1 MAAAFAVRDDER
13 EAGAA
18 VDHPVFDHEGPWTED
33 AYLGLPRTDRVEVID
48 GTLLVGPGTSAEKA
62 AAVEAVRSAVAAA
75 LPEGLVVRG
84 PVSLRLG
91 PDCILVPDLIVTS
104 AAIVEPDADGA
115 DDSAEDSA
123 DETTDADEST
133 DDAPAVEAATPAAA
147 DPADTDEVLDASAA
161 LMVIEVVGREHGAVD
176 RTFKP
181 QLYAGCRIP
190 YLMLIDH
197 HGPFAIADMIISG
210 RYHEYARAAGDEPLR
225 LEEPFRLE
233 LDLRAATEP
242 AGSAAGAGP
251 TPAGAGASAG
261 EPEKRAV
268 G

>member
-1 MAAAFAVRDDER
+1 LRWRDDER

-33 AYLGLPRTDRVEVID
+33 AYRKLPRTDRVEVID
-48 GTLLVGPGTSAEKA
+48 GTLLIGPGTSAEKA
-62 AAVEAVRSAVAAA
+62 AAV
-75 LPEGLVVRG
+75 EGLVVRG

-104 AAIVEPDADGA
+104 AAAVEPDAEPDA
-115 DDSAEDSA
+115 DTETDADAESDESAEDSA
-123 DETTDADEST
+123 
-133 DDAPAVEAATPAAA
+133 PVEPAAVDA
-147 DPADTDEVLDASAA
+147 AAAEPVEDPDEVLDSSAA

-233 LDLRAATEP
+233 LDLPSISTTVADGTGAA
-242 AGSAAGAGP
+242 AV
-251 TPAGAGASAG
+251 
-261 EPEKRAV
+261 EPEQRAV

>member
-1 MAAAFAVRDDER
+1 VTRPGRLHGTMAAACAEPDDER

-33 AYLGLPRTDRVEVID
+33 AYRGLPRTERVEVID
-48 GTLLVGPGTSAEKA
+48 GTLLVGPGTSADKA
-62 AAVEAVRSAVAAA
+62 AAVDVVRAAVAAA
-75 LPEGLVVRG
+75 LPDGLVVRG

-91 PDCILVPDLIVTS
+91 TDCILVPDLIVTT
-104 AAIVEPDADGA
+104 AAVAEPDAGSAEGDGDGA
-115 DDSAEDSA
+115 
-123 DETTDADEST
+123 
-133 DDAPAVEAATPAAA
+133 EAAAEE
-147 DPADTDEVLDASAA
+147 TDEVLDAAAA

-176 RTFKP
+176 RSFKP

-225 LEEPFRLE
+225 LEEPFGLE
-233 LDLRAATEP
+233 LDLRAVAEP
-242 AGSAAGAGP
+242 AAAAPSAAEETPDGTGA
-251 TPAGAGASAG
+251 AAA
-261 EPEKRAV
+261 EPERRAV

>member
-1 MAAAFAVRDDER
+1 LRRRDDER

-33 AYLGLPRTDRVEVID
+33 AYRKLPRTDRVEVID
-48 GTLLVGPGTSAEKA
+48 GTLLIGPGTSAEKA
-62 AAVEAVRSAVAAA
+62 AAVEAVRTAVAAA

-104 AAIVEPDADGA
+104 AAAVEPDAEPDA
-115 DDSAEDSA
+115 DTETDADAESDESAEDSA
-123 DETTDADEST
+123 
-133 DDAPAVEAATPAAA
+133 PVEPAAVDA
-147 DPADTDEVLDASAA
+147 AAAEPVEDPDEVLDSSAA

-233 LDLRAATEP
+233 LDLPSISTTVADGTGAA
-242 AGSAAGAGP
+242 AV
-251 TPAGAGASAG
+251 
-261 EPEKRAV
+261 EPEQRAV

>member
-1 MAAAFAVRDDER
+1 MAAVLRDDER

-33 AYLGLPRTDRVEVID
+33 AYRELPRTDRVEVID

-62 AAVEAVRSAVAAA
+62 AAVDAVRAAVGAA

-104 AAIVEPDADGA
+104 ATIDEPD
-115 DDSAEDSA
+115 E
-123 DETTDADEST
+123 
-133 DDAPAVEAATPAAA
+133 DDAPDGDAPDAPSDITADVAA
-147 DPADTDEVLDASAA
+147 DITAEVAADITGDAIDEATDEVLDASAA

-197 HGPFAIADMIISG
+197 HGPFAIAEMIISG
-210 RYHEYARAAGDEPLR
+210 RYHEYARATGDETLR
-225 LEEPFRLE
+225 LEEPFGLE
-233 LDLRAATEP
+233 LDLRAATTAP
-242 AGSAAGAGP
+242 
-251 TPAGAGASAG
+251 
-261 EPEKRAV
+261 EPEQRAV

>member
-1 MAAAFAVRDDER
+1 VRDDER

-33 AYLGLPRTDRVEVID
+33 AYRKLPRTDRVEVID
-48 GTLLVGPGTSAEKA
+48 GTLLIGPGTSAEKA
-62 AAVEAVRSAVAAA
+62 AAVEAVRTAVAAA

-104 AAIVEPDADGA
+104 AAVVEPDADTGVESDTDTDTGSGSDGSA
-115 DDSAEDSA
+115 DDSAPVEPA
-123 DETTDADEST
+123 AE
-133 DDAPAVEAATPAAA
+133 APAAVDPAAEPA
-147 DPADTDEVLDASAA
+147 QDPDEVLDSSAA

-233 LDLRAATEP
+233 LDLPSISTTVADGTGAA
-242 AGSAAGAGP
+242 AV
-251 TPAGAGASAG
+251 
-261 EPEKRAV
+261 EPEQRAV

>member
-1 MAAAFAVRDDER
+1 
-13 EAGAA
+13 

-33 AYLGLPRTDRVEVID
+33 AYRELPRTDRVEVID
-48 GTLLVGPGTSAEKA
+48 GTLLIGPGTSAEKA
-62 AAVEAVRSAVAAA
+62 AAVEAVRTAVAAA

-104 AAIVEPDADGA
+104 AAVVEPAADTDADGDPA
-115 DDSAEDSA
+115 ADSAEG
-123 DETTDADEST
+123 TDGIAE
-133 DDAPAVEAATPAAA
+133 DAAPVEPAAA
-147 DPADTDEVLDASAA
+147 VEPVEDPDEVLDSSAA

-233 LDLRAATEP
+233 LDLPSISTTVADGTGAA
-242 AGSAAGAGP
+242 AV
-251 TPAGAGASAG
+251 
-261 EPEKRAV
+261 EPEQSAV

>member
-1 MAAAFAVRDDER
+1 VRDDER

-33 AYLGLPRTDRVEVID
+33 AFRRLPRTDRVEVVD

-62 AAVEAVRSAVAAA
+62 AAVEVVRAAVGAA

-84 PVSLRLG
+84 PVSLRLSQ
-91 PDCILVPDLIVTS
+91 DCILVPDLIVTTAAVAEPEPAESAESAESVEAEDAAESADS
-104 AAIVEPDADGA
+104 AAEPATEDAD
-115 DDSAEDSA
+115 
-123 DETTDADEST
+123 DA
-133 DDAPAVEAATPAAA
+133 A
-147 DPADTDEVLDASAA
+147 DEVLDSSAA

-225 LEEPFRLE
+225 LEEPFQLD
-233 LDLRAATEP
+233 LDLRTVADPGPAAAEP
-242 AGSAAGAGP
+242 AEPADEPGAAA
-251 TPAGAGASAG
+251 PAA
-261 EPEKRAV
+261 EQRAV